1 MFNIDML
8 PAGRGDCLWIE
19 YGDPGNPHR
28 VLIDGGVQGT
38 HRAIRERL
46 AKLSEDRRR
55 LDLLAV
61 SHIDLDHIAG
71 VLELFRDP
79 VPGLAID
86 DFWFNA
92 WDHLG
97 QEEPEPEPD
106 DDEAL
111 LGPKQGE
118 SLAFYLA
125 RTGQPWNKAFGGGA
139 VEVGPEDGPL
149 PTRELAGGMKLT
161 LLSPTRE
168 RLRRLAKD
176 WAKVIEGAKLVPGA
190 AGAALEGYDDEDDFL
205 LGGAPEPPPPDVLEL
220 ANRRF
225 KADTSRANG
234 SSIAF
239 LAEYDGKRCLFL
251 GDAFAG
257 DVTAA
262 VRRLAAEEGDDVL
275 AVDALKLSHHGG
287 RKNTNAELLAALAC
301 KRYLVSTD
309 GSYYDHPQPESMAR
323 VIVHGRQHGEP
334 RFFFNYRSTETG
346 VWDDRRLFKAV
357 GRTYEPVYPDFGT
370 VGLSVDL

>member
-8 PAGRGDCLWIE
+8 PAGRGDCFWIE

-46 AKLSEDRRR
+46 EKLGEDQRH

-61 SHIDLDHIAG
+61 THIDLDHIAG

-86 DFWFNA
+86 DVWFNA

-97 QEEPEPEPD
+97 QDEPEPEPD
-106 DDEAL
+106 DAL

-118 SLAFYLA
+118 SLVFYLK
-125 RTGQPWNKAFGGGA
+125 RTDQAWNVAFGGSA
-139 VEVGPEDGPL
+139 VEVDPHGTL
-149 PTRELAGGMKLT
+149 PTHELAGGMKLT
-161 LLSPTRE
+161 LLSPTPE
-168 RLRRLAKD
+168 RLHALAKD
-176 WAKVIEGAKLVPGA
+176 WTKVIEGIELVPGD

-205 LGGAPEPPPPDVLEL
+205 LGAAPEPPPPDVPEL
-220 ANRRF
+220 GASRF

-262 VRRLAAEEGDDVL
+262 VRRLAADEGDKIL

-301 KRYLVSTD
+301 NCYLISTD

-334 RFFFNYRSTETG
+334 RLLFNYRSTETG
-346 VWDDRRLFKAV
+346 VWDDRRLYKAA

>member
-1 MFNIDML
+1 MFRIDML

-19 YGDPGNPHR
+19 YGDPESPHR
-28 VLIDGGVQGT
+28 VLIDGGVQNT
-38 HRAIRERL
+38 QWAIRERL
-46 AKLSEDRRR
+46 DQLPEDRRH

-71 VLELFRDP
+71 VLELFREP

-86 DFWFNA
+86 DVWFNA

-97 QEEPEPEPD
+97 QDEPEPEPD
-106 DDEAL
+106 DAL

-118 SLAFYLA
+118 SLAFYLK
-125 RTGQPWNKAFGGGA
+125 RTGQTWNKAFDGDA
-139 VEVGPEDGPL
+139 VEIELDGSL

-161 LLSPTRE
+161 LLSPTQE
-168 RLRRLAKD
+168 RLRRLAKE
-176 WAKVIEGAKLVPGA
+176 WVKVIEGIQKVPGD
-190 AGAALEGYDDEDDFL
+190 AGKALEGYDDEDDFL
-205 LGGAPEPPPPDVLEL
+205 LGAEPEPPPPDVPEL
-220 ANRRF
+220 ADSPF
-225 KADTSRANG
+225 KADISRANG

-239 LAEYDGKRCLFL
+239 LAEYDGKRCLFT

-262 VRRLAAEEGDDVL
+262 VRRLAGEEGEALL

-287 RKNTNAELLAALAC
+287 RKNTDAGLLEALAC
-301 KRYLVSTD
+301 NCYLVSTD

-323 VIVHGRQHGEP
+323 VIVHGRQRGEP
-334 RFFFNYRSTETG
+334 RFFFNYRSSETG
-346 VWDDRRLFKAV
+346 VWDDRRLFRAA
-357 GRTYEPVYPDFGT
+357 GRTYQPVYPDFGT

>member
-1 MFNIDML
+1 MFKIDML

-19 YGDPGNPHR
+19 YGDPESPHR
-28 VLIDGGVQGT
+28 LLIDGGVQST
-38 HRAIRERL
+38 QWAIRDRL
-46 AKLSEDRRR
+46 DQLSEDRRR
-55 LDLLAV
+55 LDLLVV

-71 VLELFRDP
+71 VLELFREP

-86 DFWFNA
+86 DVWFNA

-97 QEEPEPEPD
+97 QDEPEPEPD
-106 DDEAL
+106 DAL

-118 SLAFYLA
+118 SLAFYLE
-125 RTGQPWNKAFGGGA
+125 RSGLPWNKAFGGGA
-139 VEVGPEDGPL
+139 VEIDPGGPL

-161 LLSPTRE
+161 LLSPTPE

-176 WAKVIEGAKLVPGA
+176 WAKVIEGIELVPGD
-190 AGAALEGYDDEDDFL
+190 AGAVLEGYDEDDFL
-205 LGGAPEPPPPDVLEL
+205 LGAEPEPPPPDVPAL
-220 ANRRF
+220 AASPF
-225 KADTSRANG
+225 KADRSKANG

-239 LAEYDGKRCLFL
+239 LAEYDGKRCLFT

-262 VRRLAAEEGDDVL
+262 IRRLAAGEGEDLL

-287 RKNTNAELLAALAC
+287 RKNTDAELLKDLAC
-301 KRYLVSTD
+301 NRYLISTD

-323 VIVHGRQHGEP
+323 AIVHGRQRGEP
-334 RFFFNYRSTETG
+334 RFFFNYRSAETRA
-346 VWDDRRLFKAV
+346 WDDRRLFRAT
-357 GRTYEPVYPDFGT
+357 GRTYEPVYPDLGT
-370 VGLSVDL
+370 MGLSVEL